1 MCPSCAA
8 EAKARDNPERFFLTV
23 RRLLTGSL
31 ATVIAAL
38 VINVAT
44 ASASDLLVLSGDPA
58 VTLSGTQS
66 YGIVYVDGELRLTG
80 DTTIRAASIYLG
92 PDARIDTC
100 YVPGLGDGQC
110 IGGRSLAL
118 QSAGPLTVATGIDL
132 ESGVTN
138 GPGGNLSL
146 RGASIAVSG
155 QINTSGDTGYPS
167 GSVTLSASGPIGIQ
181 GIFAPGA
188 AVSISGHQAV
198 LLGNAI
204 QTQGAH
210 SRTPGDPLTRMQAG
224 GPVTIN
230 ANGGEVDVD
239 GAISTQ
245 GQGAPGGGGSG
256 GAGGAVTISGAG
268 VHTESISAYGGNS
281 QEAGSAPGPS
291 NQVRITAAGPLSVSG
306 TIDTSGASGPNGAGV
321 PGAAVGLKSSSGLA
335 VGPVDASGG
344 PASAGGPIT
353 VSGATVSAGDLNTS
367 GGGGS
372 SSSRSGA
379 TAAPISITAPQGA
392 ALGALLAVGG
402 NSDGSQAAPAFA
414 GAGGSISVV
423 SSAGSIS
430 AGRVEA
436 QAGSQGVGPGNS
448 GGPIQL
454 KAADNLS
461 VAGDVRTDGSSA
473 GGSNAPPWS
482 GGHAGSLFIAADAG
496 TMNIGGGASAQG
508 GTGSGNSANNQLGGV
523 GGAGGKVTLIAHA
536 IGVLASLSAAGGS
549 GGGYGSYQGPGGAGG
564 SITAYTDS
572 EIFNSQR
579 LVSTDG
585 GDGNST
591 GAAGNHVQDSS
602 PADLHANAKGAVG
615 FTSHSPGATRYEL
628 ETVGKHG
635 VTKVVEKTRR
645 ARGLRPRTPLCKRV
659 RLQVVAISAGVGWI
673 SDPSRPIHYIRHPS
687 RNGTCAGVPNSTGPK
702 KHGKKRGARSLRGT
716 LPAVVRPAGHG
727 ALILGDV
734 SLHQELAG
742 PAL

>member
-1 MCPSCAA
+1 MLKRPTTW
-8 EAKARDNPERFFLTV
+8 RDLFLTV

-31 ATVIAAL
+31 ATVTAAL
-38 VINVAT
+38 AMNVAT

-58 VTLSGTQS
+58 VTLSGGQS

-80 DTTIRAASIYLG
+80 DTTINAASIYFG

-100 YVPGLGDGQC
+100 YVPGAGDGQC
-110 IGGRSLAL
+110 VGGRSLAL
-118 QSAGPLTVATGIDL
+118 HSSGPLTVATGIDL

-138 GPGGNLSL
+138 GAGGSLSL
-146 RGASIAVSG
+146 SGRSVAVAG
-155 QINTSGDTGYPS
+155 QINTSGDNGYAS
-167 GSVTLSASGPIGIQ
+167 GSVMVSSSGPVGIQ

-188 AVSISGHQAV
+188 AVSISGHQSV
-198 LLGNAI
+198 LVGNTI

-245 GQGAPGGGGSG
+245 GQSAPGGGGSG
-256 GAGGAVTISGAG
+256 GAGGAVTISGAS
-268 VHTESISAYGGNS
+268 VHAESIATYGGNS
-281 QEAGSAPGPS
+281 QEAGSGPGPS
-291 NQVRITAAGPLSVSG
+291 NQVRITAPGAISVSG

-321 PGAAVGLKSSSGLA
+321 PGAAVGLKSSGA
-335 VGPVDASGG
+335 VAIGAVDASGG

-353 VSGATVSAGDLNTS
+353 VLGATVSAGDLNTS

-392 ALGALLAVGG
+392 ALGALLATGG
-402 NSDGSQAAPAFA
+402 NGDGTQIAPAFA
-414 GAGGSISVV
+414 GPGGPISVV

-430 AGRVEA
+430 AGRVETE
-436 QAGSQGVGPGNS
+436 AGNQGVGPGNN

-473 GGSNAPPWS
+473 GGNSAPPWS
-482 GGHAGSLFIAADAG
+482 GGHAGSLFIAADSG
-496 TMNIGGGASAQG
+496 TMNIGGGASAEG

-523 GGAGGKVTLIAHA
+523 GGAGGRITLIAHA

-549 GGGYGSYQGPGGAGG
+549 GGGYGNYQGPGGAGG

-591 GAAGNHVQDSS
+591 GAAGNHAQNSS
-602 PADLHANAKGAVG
+602 PTGLHANAKGAVS
-615 FTSHSPGATRYEL
+615 FTAHSPGATRYEL

-635 VTKVVEKTRR
+635 ATKVVEKTRKV
-645 ARGLRPRTPLCKRV
+645 RGLHPHTPICKRV
-659 RLQVVAISAGVGWI
+659 RLQVVAVSAGVAWT
-673 SDPSRPIHYIRHPS
+673 SDASGPIKYIRRPS
-687 RNGTCAGVPNSTGPK
+687 GSRTCAGLANLTPSK
-702 KHGKKRGARSLRGT
+702 KPGKKRGARITRGT
-716 LPAVVRPAGHG
+716 PPPAANAPDFG
-727 ALILGDV
+727 ALSLGEV
-734 SLHQELAG
+734 SPDHKHRETSTVKVTVSA
-742 PAL
+742 

>member
-1 MCPSCAA
+1 MCPSCFT
-8 EAKARDNPERFFLTV
+8 EAKALDHRERFFLTV
-23 RRLLTGSL
+23 RRLLTGGL

-38 VINVAT
+38 ALNVAT

-58 VTLSGTQS
+58 VTLSGAQS

-80 DTTIRAASIYLG
+80 DTTIRAASIYFG

-110 IGGRSLAL
+110 VGGRSLAL
-118 QSAGPLTVATGIDL
+118 QSAGPLTVATGVDL

-138 GPGGNLSL
+138 GAGGSLSL
-146 RGASIAVSG
+146 SGASIAVSG

-181 GIFAPGA
+181 GILAPGA
-188 AVSISGHQAV
+188 AVSISGRQAV
-198 LLGNAI
+198 LVGNAI

-210 SRTPGDPLTRMQAG
+210 APTPGDPLTRMQAG

-230 ANGGEVDVD
+230 ASGGELDVD
-239 GAISTQ
+239 GGISTQ
-245 GQGAPGGGGSG
+245 GQGAPSGGGSG
-256 GAGGAVTISGAG
+256 GAGGAVTISGAS
-268 VHTESISAYGGNS
+268 VHTESIATYGGNS

-291 NQVRITAAGPLSVSG
+291 SQVKITASGAISVSG
-306 TIDTSGASGPNGAGV
+306 TIDTSGASGPSGAGV
-321 PGAAVGLKSSSGLA
+321 PGAAVGLKSRGA
-335 VGPVDASGG
+335 VAAGAVDASGG
-344 PASAGGPIT
+344 PASAGGPIAVSGTT
-353 VSGATVSAGDLNTS
+353 VSTGDLNTS

-392 ALGALLAVGG
+392 TLGALLAIGG
-402 NSDGSQAAPAFA
+402 NGDGTQTTPAFA
-414 GAGGSISVV
+414 GPGGSISVV

-436 QAGSQGVGPGNS
+436 EGGNQGVGPGNS
-448 GGPIQL
+448 GGSIQL

-473 GGSNAPPWS
+473 GGNSAPPWS
-482 GGHAGSLFIAADAG
+482 GGHAGNLFIAADSG
-496 TMNIGGGASAQG
+496 TMNIGGGASAEG
-508 GTGSGNSANNQLGGV
+508 GAGSGNSANNQLGGA
-523 GGAGGKVTLIAHA
+523 GGAGGRITLIAHA

-549 GGGYGSYQGPGGAGG
+549 GGGYGSDQGPGGTGG

-591 GAAGNHVQDSS
+591 GAAGNQVQNSS
-602 PADLHANAKGAVG
+602 PSGLHANAKGAVS
-615 FTSHSPGATRYEL
+615 FTAHSPGATRYEL

-635 VTKVVEKTRR
+635 VTKAVEKTRKL
-645 ARGLRPRTPLCKRV
+645 RGLRPHTPICKRV
-659 RLQVVAISAGVGWI
+659 RLEVVAISAGVAWR
-673 SDPSRPIHYIRHPS
+673 SDASGPIKYIRRPS
-687 RNGTCAGVPNSTGPK
+687 GNRTCTGMVSLTKSKAP
-702 KHGKKRGARSLRGT
+702 GKKRG
-716 LPAVVRPAGHG
+716 PASA
-727 ALILGDV
+727 
-734 SLHQELAG
+734 
-742 PAL
+742 